1 MALGWSC
8 MSMAAINIVV
18 APWFERKRGV
28 AVSLALTGASC
39 GGVILAP
46 ALLALVDRLGFA
58 TGVRVA
64 ALTMVVMLVPI
75 ALVVLGRTPAGL
87 GLAPDGDA
95 ATAAPG
101 AAPPAPAAPWRRSDV
116 LRTSR
121 YWTICGA
128 FALGLCAQ
136 VGMLT
141 HLVAYLSP
149 MLGTAGV
156 AAALSVTT
164 IGAVAGRF
172 PMGLLVDWMDRRLA
186 ACLNFLVQV
195 VGLALLWAAPSPAAI
210 YAGCAL
216 FGLGVGNVVSL
227 PGLLVQR
234 EFTTAQFATGAIGLL
249 RDGTGS
255 YGVALGLCVALD
267 LVAAGTILLGRPR
280 RRAVSG
286 QRVAKPAPPEEKAAV
301 TNA

>member
-1 MALGWSC
+1 
-8 MSMAAINIVV
+8 
-18 APWFERKRGV
+18 
-28 AVSLALTGASC
+28 
-39 GGVILAP
+39 
-46 ALLALVDRLGFA
+46 
-58 TGVRVA
+58 
-64 ALTMVVMLVPI
+64 
-75 ALVVLGRTPAGL
+75 
-87 GLAPDGDA
+87 
-95 ATAAPG
+95 
-101 AAPPAPAAPWRRSDV
+101 V

-234 EFTTAQFATGAIGLL
+234 EFTTAQFATTVSLIAATNQVTFAFAPGAMGLL